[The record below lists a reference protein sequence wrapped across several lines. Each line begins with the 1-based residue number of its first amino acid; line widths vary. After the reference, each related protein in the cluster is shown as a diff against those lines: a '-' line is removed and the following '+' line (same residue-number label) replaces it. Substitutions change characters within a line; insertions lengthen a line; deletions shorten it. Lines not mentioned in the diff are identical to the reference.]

1 MVIVMFGDFGVQH
14 FPMRGECGSRGSRG
28 AVKVVGGTR
37 FKRRWRA
44 RLESGVVFG
53 GEYLYHFD
61 HFEILCTI
69 VESIMLTTEIH
80 CHFEDLRLVPFVR
93 DRMLKRRT
101 EKLSPS
107 LLWWRWK
114 FFIDSGTSILAL
126 DAVYG
131 GGVQK
136 VVIHAHSFDEFEDIL
151 GNVLDI

>member
-1 MVIVMFGDFGVQH
+1 M
-14 FPMRGECGSRGSRG
+14 
-28 AVKVVGGTR
+28 
-37 FKRRWRA
+37 
-44 RLESGVVFG
+44 VFG

-61 HFEILCTI
+61 HFEILRTI

-126 DAVYG
+126 DVVYG